1 MIRDILDSFQL
12 YGNAKGGPL
21 RNLHEFADVT
31 DPNFH
36 HERQYEIHR
45 YLFSKGDDDDDDDD
59 DNTSNCF
66 GPKVDGRSVAW
77 VALDDEE
84 LLEGDSNSAYRDLF
98 EGRAVKI
105 NSRTGITDQDAIL
118 AIQLL
123 KKQLQES

>member
-59 DNTSNCF
+59 YNTRLPGKRINCAPLHGLAPRASVLPADF
-66 GPKVDGRSVAW
+66 G
-77 VALDDEE
+77 
-84 LLEGDSNSAYRDLF
+84 
-98 EGRAVKI
+98 
-105 NSRTGITDQDAIL
+105 
-118 AIQLL
+118 
-123 KKQLQES
+123 